1 MGKLRRPRS
10 YHSCFNENRTQSVKL
25 LWFFTLSKALRIRP
39 RESNKA
45 CSKVTSDHQ
54 VTENDFSVTFTRLAS
69 LPLPVPPASYHPP
82 CSRPGNALPPLHP
95 STWTPPKSRVQP
107 LPEGAP
113 AAFTHHDLHSL
124 AMSHTTSML
133 IFMSLCGSSPSVSWT
148 SSRIF
153 SPSLSEQRYVFHSGL
168 PCIQLKTLNARISS
182 HSFKITAAHSV

>member
-1 MGKLRRPRS
+1 MGKLRRLLVITLAS
-10 YHSCFNENRTQSVKL
+10 MRTGLNL
-25 LWFFTLSKALRIRP
+25 LNCYGFYPKALRIRP

-69 LPLPVPPASYHPP
+69 
-82 CSRPGNALPPLHP
+82 PPLASSTGPIPSSLLPSRKHP
-95 STWTPPKSRVQP
+95 SAAPPIDLDSHSKSRVQP

-113 AAFTHHDLHSL
+113 ATFTHHDLSFTR

-133 IFMSLCGSSPSVSWT
+133 IFMSLRDHLLAVSWT

-153 SPSLSEQRYVFHSGL
+153 SPSLSEQRYVCSIVAFRAY
-168 PCIQLKTLNARISS
+168 N
-182 HSFKITAAHSV
+182 